1 MTNHDDAVRRGA
13 ALLDERGPAGWRDRL
28 DRDRLYMHSVS
39 QCVLGQLY
47 RRFYDDVDAYTV
59 GLDALGAPA
68 NDEDYDNT
76 RYDWAVE
83 HGFDGPDYDAL
94 ERAWRD
100 HLTDADASVDVP
112 SEERVDE

>member
-28 DRDRLYMHSVS
+28 NRDRLYMHSVS

-47 RRFYDDVDAYTV
+47 GRFYHDINAYST
-59 GLDALGAPA
+59 GLDALGAPG
-68 NDEDYDNT
+68 NDDSFADN
-76 RYDWAVE
+76 RYLWAVD
-83 HGFDGPDYDAL
+83 HGFDGGDYDAL

-100 HLTDADASVDVP
+100 HLTDADASVDV
-112 SEERVDE
+112 STKES